1 MDTNKIINTVFT
13 QMGEIKSN
21 TILITTPSKKGTAT
35 SKAQIMRSLGSNF
48 LLNGE
53 SLGIT
58 IEKPFEIL
66 IKNKDLIRDESNG
79 VKPCET
85 TDKSS
90 KKW

>member
-1 MDTNKIINTVFT
+1 
-13 QMGEIKSN
+13 
-21 TILITTPSKKGTAT
+21 
-35 SKAQIMRSLGSNF
+35 MRSLGSNF

-58 IEKPFEIL
+58 IEKTFEIL